1 MKKLLL
7 LSLLFFTSYTS
18 YAEEVLKDPLIDV
31 KISKSEIEQSLK
43 MLKQMGKISEE
54 DYQKAMNDLSKMDQ
68 NKVDSLTENAKDLV
82 RKDPDKALQLY
93 KDKKFDP
100 NKVKEL
106 QNSKPLTD

>member
-7 LSLLFFTSYTS
+7 LSLLFFTSFTS

-43 MLKQMGKISEE
+43 MLKQMGKISDE
-54 DYQKAMNDLSKMDQ
+54 DYQKAMNDLSKIDQ
-68 NKVDSLTENAKDLV
+68 SKVDSLTENAKDLV